1 MASVIEVLNYN
12 AVIISTLDGS
22 NQIDLTNAIT
32 ESDYYEDLFSPSVM
46 MTIDIAASFPVLE
59 KLPIVGGEAYYLM

>member
-32 ESDYYEDLFSPSVM
+32 QSDYYEDLFSPSVM
-46 MTIDIAASFPVLE
+46 MTIGSFIEDTICDFRILFVL
-59 KLPIVGGEAYYLM
+59 M